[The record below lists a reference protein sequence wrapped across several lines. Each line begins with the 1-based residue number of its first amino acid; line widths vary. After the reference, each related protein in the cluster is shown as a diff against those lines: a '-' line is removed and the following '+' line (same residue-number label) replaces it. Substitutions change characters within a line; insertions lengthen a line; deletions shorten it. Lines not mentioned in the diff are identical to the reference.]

1 MTDTMKSWTIRTEG
15 DRMEVALAE
24 LPMPEPGPSQILVR
38 VRAAS
43 LNRGE
48 FIAGHGLHKPG
59 APAKPVGMEVSG
71 ELVKAGSGVAGF
83 KAGDKVMGR
92 CPGAFSAYALMDSRE
107 IIRMPSHLSWEE
119 AAPAPLAFMTAHDMV
134 IGQGKLKKGEWMLV
148 TGISAGVG
156 VAALQLA
163 NAIGAK
169 TIGTSGS
176 AEKLAKLKAL
186 GLEVG
191 LQTRKGDFC
200 EAAMK
205 ATGDHGADLI
215 INNVGGTV
223 FEECIKA
230 LAFEG
235 RMATVGYVDNVLEA
249 KIDIQALHMKRLQ
262 LFGVSNKL
270 RTAEQKAGSVT
281 SFKADVLPHLEDGS
295 IRPFVDKIFEF
306 GELPTAKEY
315 MEANKHMG
323 KIVLR
328 GVAWQAATA

>member
-1 MTDTMKSWTIRTEG
+1 MSEHKKMKSWAIRIEG
-15 DRMEVALAE
+15 DRTEVTLAE
-24 LPMPEPGPSQILVR
+24 VDVPEPGPNQMLVR
-38 VRAAS
+38 MKAAS

-59 APAKPVGMEVSG
+59 AAKPVGMEVAG
-71 ELVKAGSGVAGF
+71 EIVKTGAGVATF
-83 KAGDKVMGR
+83 KTGDKVMGR
-92 CPGAFSAYALMDSRE
+92 CPGAFSACTLMEVRE
-107 IIRMPSHLSWEE
+107 AIRMPSHLSWEE
-119 AAPAPLAFMTAHDMV
+119 AAAAPLAFMTAHDMV
-134 IGQGKLKKGEWMLV
+134 IGQGKLRKGEWLLV

-156 VAALQLA
+156 VASLQLA
-163 NAIGAK
+163 KALGAK
-169 TIGTSGS
+169 VIGTSGS
-176 AEKLAKLKAL
+176 ADKLMKLKAL
-186 GLEVG
+186 GLDVG
-191 LQTRKGDFC
+191 LQTRSGDFHG
-200 EAAMK
+200 AVMK
-205 ATGDHGADLI
+205 ATDGHGADLI

-223 FEECIKA
+223 FEECIRA

-270 RTAEQKAGSVT
+270 RTAEQKAGSVA
-281 SFKADVLPHLEDGS
+281 SFVADVLPAITDGR

-306 GELPTAKEY
+306 GELPAAKAY

-328 GVAWQAATA
+328 GPAQ

>member
-1 MTDTMKSWTIRTEG
+1 MKSWAIRIEG
-15 DRMEVALAE
+15 DRTEVSLGEAAV
-24 LPMPEPGPSQILVR
+24 PEPGPNQMLVR
-38 VRAAS
+38 MRAAS

-59 APAKPVGMEVSG
+59 AAKPVGMEVSG
-71 ELVKAGSGVAGF
+71 EVVKAGSDISAF

-92 CPGAFSAYALMDSRE
+92 CAGAFSSYTLMDARE
-107 IIRMPSHLSWEE
+107 AIRMPSHLSWEE
-119 AAPAPLAFMTAHDMV
+119 AAAAPLAFMTAHDMV
-134 IGQGKLKKGEWMLV
+134 FAQGKLKKGEWLLV

-163 NAIGAK
+163 KALGAK
-169 TIGTSGS
+169 VIGTSGS
-176 AEKLAKLKAL
+176 QEKLRKLKAL
-186 GLEVG
+186 GLDVG
-191 LQTRKGDFC
+191 LHTRAGDFND
-200 EAAMK
+200 AVMK
-205 ATGDHGADLI
+205 ATDGHGADLV

-223 FEECIKA
+223 FAECVRA

-235 RMATVGYVDNVLEA
+235 RMATVGYVDGVLEA

-281 SFKADVLPHLEDGS
+281 SFIADVLPALTDGR
-295 IRPFVDKIFEF
+295 ICPFVDKVFEF
-306 GELPTAKEY
+306 GDLPAAKAF
-315 MEANKHMG
+315 MESNQHLG

-328 GVAWQAATA
+328 GPA

>member
-1 MTDTMKSWTIRTEG
+1 MTDKTMQTWTIRTEG
-15 DRMEVALAE
+15 DRMEVALADA
-24 LPMPEPGPSQILVR
+24 PTPEPGPNQVLVR

-59 APAKPVGMEVSG
+59 APPKPVGMEVSG
-71 ELVKAGSGVAGF
+71 EVLKAGAAATAF

-92 CPGAFSAYALMDSRE
+92 CAGAFSAYAVMDARE
-107 IIRMPSHLSWEE
+107 AIAMPPHLSREE
-119 AAPAPLAFMTAHDMV
+119 AAAAPLAFMTAHDMV
-134 IGQGKLKKGEWMLV
+134 IGQGKLKKDEWMLV

-163 NAIGAK
+163 KAIGAK
-169 TIGTSGS
+169 VIGTSGS
-176 AEKLAKLKAL
+176 AEKLRKLKAL
-186 GLEVG
+186 GLDVG
-191 LQTRKGDFC
+191 IETRKGDFC
-200 EAAMK
+200 EAVMK
-205 ATGDHGADLI
+205 ATDGHGADLAL
-215 INNVGGTV
+215 NNVGGTV
-223 FEECIKA
+223 FAECIKA

-270 RTAEQKAGSVT
+270 RTAEQKATSVAA
-281 SFKADVLPHLEDGS
+281 FVADVLPALTDGR

-306 GELPTAKEY
+306 GELPAAKAY
-315 MEANKHMG
+315 MEENRHMG

-328 GVAWQAATA
+328 GTAD

>member
-1 MTDTMKSWTIRTEG
+1 MSDTKMKTWTIRTEG

-24 LPMPEPGPSQILVR
+24 AAIPEPGPNQVLVKMH
-38 VRAAS
+38 AAS

-59 APAKPVGMEVSG
+59 APPKPVGMEVSG
-71 ELVKAGSGVAGF
+71 EVVNAGSGITGF

-92 CPGAFSAYALMDSRE
+92 CPGAFSGYALMDEKE

-119 AAPAPLAFMTAHDMV
+119 AAAAPLAFMTAHDMV
-134 IGQGKLKKGEWMLV
+134 IGQGKLKKGEWILV

-163 NAIGAK
+163 KAIGAK

-176 AEKLAKLKAL
+176 AEKLMKLNAL
-186 GLEVG
+186 GLDVG
-191 LQTRKGDFC
+191 IQTRGPDFS
-200 EAAMK
+200 EAVMK
-205 ATGDHGADLI
+205 ATDNHGADLVL
-215 INNVGGTV
+215 NNVGGTV
-223 FEECIKA
+223 FAECIKA

-270 RTAEQKAGSVT
+270 RSAEQKATSVT
-281 SFKADVLPHLEDGS
+281 AFIADVLPHLEHGCM
-295 IRPFVDKIFEF
+295 RPFVDKIFEF
-306 GELPTAKEY
+306 GELPAAKAY
-315 MEANKHMG
+315 MEENRHMG

-328 GVAWQAATA
+328 GPQ

>member
-1 MTDTMKSWTIRTEG
+1 MTEKMQTWGIRTEG
-15 DRMEVALAE
+15 DRMEVSLGEA
-24 LPMPEPGPSQILVR
+24 PVPEPGPNQLLVR
-38 VRAAS
+38 MRAAS

-59 APAKPVGMEVSG
+59 GPAKPVGMEVSG
-71 ELVKAGSGVAGF
+71 EVVKAGSGLSGKDGGF

-92 CPGAFSAYALMDSRE
+92 CPGAFSGFALMDGRE
-107 IIRMPSHLSWEE
+107 VIRMPSHLSWEE
-119 AAPAPLAFMTAHDMV
+119 AAAAPLAFMTAHDMV
-134 IGQGKLKKGEWMLV
+134 IGQGKLKIGEWMLV

-156 VAALQLA
+156 VASLQLA
-163 NAIGAK
+163 KAIGAK
-169 TIGTSGS
+169 VIGTSGS
-176 AEKLAKLKAL
+176 AEKIRKLKGL
-186 GLEVG
+186 GLDLGIE
-191 LQTRKGDFC
+191 TRKGDFAKAVM
-200 EAAMK
+200 E
-205 ATGDHGADLI
+205 ATGDHGADLCL
-215 INNVGGTV
+215 NNVGGTV
-223 FEECIKA
+223 FEECIRA

-270 RTAEQKAGSVT
+270 RNAEQKAGSVT

-306 GELPTAKEY
+306 GELPAAKAFMDE
-315 MEANKHMG
+315 NRHMG

-328 GVAWQAATA
+328 GPA

>member
-1 MTDTMKSWTIRTEG
+1 MTSQTMKTWGIRTEG
-15 DRMEVALAE
+15 DRMEVSLGEA
-24 LPMPEPGPSQILVR
+24 PMPEPGANQILVR
-38 VRAAS
+38 TRAAS

-59 APAKPVGMEVSG
+59 GPAKPVGMEVSG
-71 ELVKAGSGVAGF
+71 EVVKAGAGISGF

-92 CPGAFSAYALMDSRE
+92 CPGAFSAYALMDARE
-107 IIRMPSHLSWEE
+107 IIRMPSHMSWEE
-119 AAPAPLAFMTAHDMV
+119 AAAAPLAFMTAHDMV

-156 VAALQLA
+156 VASLQLA
-163 NAIGAK
+163 KAIGAQV
-169 TIGTSGS
+169 IGTSGS
-176 AEKLAKLKAL
+176 AEKLRKLKAL
-186 GLEVG
+186 GLDVG
-191 LQTRKGDFC
+191 LETRKGDFC
-200 EAAMK
+200 EAVMK
-205 ATGDHGADLI
+205 ATGNHGADLVL
-215 INNVGGTV
+215 NNVGGTV
-223 FEECIKA
+223 FEECIRA

-270 RTAEQKAGSVT
+270 RTAEQKAGSVV

-306 GELPTAKEY
+306 DDLPAAKAFMDE
-315 MEANKHMG
+315 NRHMG

-328 GVAWQAATA
+328 GPA

>member
-1 MTDTMKSWTIRTEG
+1 MTSQTMKTWGIRTEG
-15 DRMEVALAE
+15 DRMEVSLGEA
-24 LPMPEPGPSQILVR
+24 PVPEPGANQVLVR
-38 VRAAS
+38 MRAAS

-59 APAKPVGMEVSG
+59 GPAKPVGMEVSC
-71 ELVKAGSGVAGF
+71 EIVKAVAGISGF

-92 CPGAFSAYALMDSRE
+92 CPGAFSAYALMDARE

-119 AAPAPLAFMTAHDMV
+119 AAAAPLAFMTAHDMV

-156 VAALQLA
+156 VASLQLA
-163 NAIGAK
+163 KAIGAEV
-169 TIGTSGS
+169 IGTSGS
-176 AEKLAKLKAL
+176 AEKLRKLKAL
-186 GLEVG
+186 GLDVG
-191 LQTRKGDFC
+191 LETRKGDFC
-200 EAAMK
+200 EAVMK
-205 ATGDHGADLI
+205 ATGNHGADLVL
-215 INNVGGTV
+215 NNVGGTM
-223 FEECIKA
+223 FEECIRA

-262 LFGVSNKL
+262 LFGVSSKL
-270 RTAEQKAGSVT
+270 RTAEQKAGSVV

-306 GELPTAKEY
+306 DDLPAAKAFMDE
-315 MEANKHMG
+315 NRHMG

-328 GVAWQAATA
+328 GPA

>member
-1 MTDTMKSWTIRTEG
+1 MKTWTIRTEG
-15 DRMEVALAE
+15 DRMEVAMAE
-24 LPMPEPGPSQILVR
+24 SPIPEPGANQLLVR

-48 FIAGHGLHKPG
+48 FIAGHGLHKAG
-59 APAKPVGMEVSG
+59 GPAKPVGMEVSG
-71 ELVKAGSGVAGF
+71 EVVKAGSAVTGCR
-83 KAGDKVMGR
+83 AGDKVMGR
-92 CPGAFSAYALMDSRE
+92 CPGAFSGYALMDGRE
-107 IIRMPSHLSWEE
+107 VIRMPSHLSWEE
-119 AAPAPLAFMTAHDMV
+119 AAAAPLAFMTAHDMV
-134 IGQGKLKKGEWMLV
+134 IGQGKLKKDEWMLV

-163 NAIGAK
+163 KAIGAK
-169 TIGTSGS
+169 VIGTSGS
-176 AEKLAKLKAL
+176 AEKLMKLKAL
-186 GLEVG
+186 GLDVG
-191 LQTRKGDFC
+191 LQTRGPDFSD
-200 EAAMK
+200 AVMK
-205 ATGDHGADLI
+205 ATDGHGADLV

-223 FEECIKA
+223 FAECIKA

-295 IRPFVDKIFEF
+295 IRPFVDKVFEF
-306 GELPTAKEY
+306 GELPAAKAFMDE
-315 MEANKHMG
+315 NRHMG

-328 GVAWQAATA
+328 GPG

>member
-1 MTDTMKSWTIRTEG
+1 MSDKKMKSWTIRTEG

-24 LPMPEPGPSQILVR
+24 AAVPEPGANQVLVR

-59 APAKPVGMEVSG
+59 AAKPVGMEVSG
-71 ELVKAGSGVAGF
+71 EVVKSGASVSGF

-92 CPGAFSAYALMDSRE
+92 CPGAFSEYAVIDGRE
-107 IIRMPSHLSWEE
+107 VIRVPSHLSWEE
-119 AAPAPLAFMTAHDMV
+119 AAAAPLAFMTAHDMV

-163 NAIGAK
+163 KAIGAK
-169 TIGTSGS
+169 VIGTSGS
-176 AEKLAKLKAL
+176 AEKLRKLKGL
-186 GLEVG
+186 GLDVG
-191 LQTRKGDFC
+191 LQTRAPDFS
-200 EAAMK
+200 EAVMK
-205 ATGDHGADLI
+205 ATDNHGADLV

-223 FEECIKA
+223 FAECIKA

-270 RTAEQKAGSVT
+270 RSADQKATSVT
-281 SFKADVLPHLEDGS
+281 AFIADVLPHLQDGS
-295 IRPFVDKIFEF
+295 IRPFVDKIYEF
-306 GELPTAKEY
+306 NDLPGAKACMDE
-315 MEANKHMG
+315 NRHMG

-328 GVAWQAATA
+328 GPA

>member
-1 MTDTMKSWTIRTEG
+1 MTDNTMKTWTIRTEG

-24 LPMPEPGPSQILVR
+24 APIPEPGANQVLVK
-38 VRAAS
+38 VHAAS

-59 APAKPVGMEVSG
+59 APPKPVGMEVSG
-71 ELVKAGSGVAGF
+71 EVVKHGPGVPGY

-92 CPGAFSAYALMDSRE
+92 CSGAFSGYAVMSGRE
-107 IIRMPSHLSWEE
+107 VIRMPPHLSWEE
-119 AAPAPLAFMTAHDMV
+119 AAAAPLAFMTAHDMV
-134 IGQGKLKKGEWMLV
+134 IGQGKLQKGEWMLV

-163 NAIGAK
+163 KAIGAK
-169 TIGTSGS
+169 VIGTSGS
-176 AEKLAKLKAL
+176 ADKLAKLKTL
-186 GLEVG
+186 GLDVG
-191 LQTRKGDFC
+191 IQTRKADFC
-200 EAAMK
+200 DAVMK
-205 ATGDHGADLI
+205 ATDGHGADLA

-223 FEECIKA
+223 FAECIKA

-235 RMATVGYVDNVLEA
+235 RMAIVGYVDNVLEA

-270 RTAEQKAGSVT
+270 RTAEQKATSVT
-281 SFKADVLPHLEDGS
+281 AFIEDVLPAITDGR
-295 IRPFVDKIFEF
+295 IKPFVDKIFEF
-306 GELPTAKEY
+306 NELPAAKAY
-315 MEANKHMG
+315 MEENRHMG

-328 GVAWQAATA
+328 GPE

>member
-1 MTDTMKSWTIRTEG
+1 MTDKTMKTWTIRTEG

-24 LPMPEPGPSQILVR
+24 APIPEPGPNQVLVR

-59 APAKPVGMEVSG
+59 APPKPVGMEVSG
-71 ELVKAGSGVAGF
+71 EVAKAGSAVTAF

-92 CPGAFSAYALMDSRE
+92 CAGAFSEYAVMDARE
-107 IIRMPSHLSWEE
+107 AIAMPPHLSWEE
-119 AAPAPLAFMTAHDMV
+119 AAAAPLAFMTAHDMV
-134 IGQGKLKKGEWMLV
+134 IGQGKLKKDEWMLV

-163 NAIGAK
+163 KAIGAK
-169 TIGTSGS
+169 VIGTSGS
-176 AEKLAKLKAL
+176 AEKLRKLKAL
-186 GLEVG
+186 GLDVG
-191 LQTRKGDFC
+191 IETRKGDFYD
-200 EAAMK
+200 AVMK
-205 ATGDHGADLI
+205 ATDGHGADLAL
-215 INNVGGTV
+215 NNVGGTV
-223 FEECIKA
+223 FAECIKA

-270 RTAEQKAGSVT
+270 RTAEQKATSVAA
-281 SFKADVLPHLEDGS
+281 FVADVLPALTDGR

-306 GELPTAKEY
+306 GELPAAKAY
-315 MEANKHMG
+315 MEENRHMG

-328 GVAWQAATA
+328 GLAA

>member
-1 MTDTMKSWTIRTEG
+1 MSDKQMQSWAIRIEG
-15 DRMEVALAE
+15 ERTEVALGETA
-24 LPMPEPGPSQILVR
+24 MPEPGPGKLLVR
-38 VRAAS
+38 MRAAS

-59 APAKPVGMEVSG
+59 AAKPVGMEMSG
-71 ELVKAGSGVAGF
+71 EVVKAGAGVAAF

-92 CPGAFSAYALMDSRE
+92 CGGAFSAYALMDARE
-107 IIRMPSHLSWEE
+107 AIPMPSHVSWEE
-119 AAPAPLAFMTAHDMV
+119 AAAAPLAFMTAHDMV

-163 NAIGAK
+163 KAIGAK
-169 TIGTSGS
+169 VIGTSGS
-176 AEKLAKLKAL
+176 AEKLMKLKAL
-186 GLEVG
+186 GLDVG
-191 LQTRKGDFC
+191 LRTRAPDFS

-205 ATGDHGADLI
+205 ATDGHGADLI
-215 INNVGGTV
+215 INNVGGTM
-223 FEECIKA
+223 FAECIKT

-270 RTAEQKAGSVT
+270 RTAEQKLTSVAA
-281 SFKADVLPHLEDGS
+281 FKADVLPHLESGHM
-295 IRPFVDKIFEF
+295 RPFVDKVFGF
-306 GELPTAKEY
+306 GELAAAKAY

-323 KIVLR
+323 KIVLQ
-328 GVAWQAATA
+328 GPV

>member
-1 MTDTMKSWTIRTEG
+1 MSDDKMQSWTIRTEG

-24 LPMPEPGPSQILVR
+24 SPVPEPGANQVLVR
-38 VRAAS
+38 MRAAS

-59 APAKPVGMEVSG
+59 AAKPVGMEVSG
-71 ELVKAGSGVAGF
+71 EVVRAGTAVSGF
-83 KAGDKVMGR
+83 KPGDKVMGR
-92 CPGAFSAYALMDSRE
+92 CPGAFSEYAVIDARE
-107 IIRMPSHLSWEE
+107 VIRMPSHLSWEE
-119 AAPAPLAFMTAHDMV
+119 AAAAPLAFMTAHDMV
-134 IGQGKLKKGEWMLV
+134 IGQGKLKAGEWMLV

-163 NAIGAK
+163 KAIGAK
-169 TIGTSGS
+169 VIGTSGS
-176 AEKLAKLKAL
+176 DEKLRKLKGL
-186 GLEVG
+186 GLDVG
-191 LQTRKGDFC
+191 LLTRAPDFSG
-200 EAAMK
+200 AVMK
-205 ATGDHGADLI
+205 ATGDHGADLA

-223 FEECIKA
+223 FAECIRA

-270 RTAEQKAGSVT
+270 RSADQKAGSVT
-281 SFKADVLPHLEDGS
+281 SFIADVLPHLQDGS

-306 GELPTAKEY
+306 NELPAAKACMDE
-315 MEANKHMG
+315 NRHMG

-328 GVAWQAATA
+328 GAA

>member
-1 MTDTMKSWTIRTEG
+1 MKTWTIRTEG
-15 DRMEVALAE
+15 DRMEVAMAE
-24 LPMPEPGPSQILVR
+24 SPIPEPGANQLLVR

-48 FIAGHGLHKPG
+48 FIAGHGLHTAG
-59 APAKPVGMEVSG
+59 GPAKPVGMEVSG
-71 ELVKAGSGVAGF
+71 EVVKAGSAVTGCR
-83 KAGDKVMGR
+83 AGDKVMGR
-92 CPGAFSAYALMDSRE
+92 CPGAFSGYALMDGRE
-107 IIRMPSHLSWEE
+107 VIRMPSHLSWEE
-119 AAPAPLAFMTAHDMV
+119 AAAAPLAFMTAHDMV
-134 IGQGKLKKGEWMLV
+134 IGQGKLKKDEWMLV

-163 NAIGAK
+163 KAIGAK
-169 TIGTSGS
+169 VIGTSGS
-176 AEKLAKLKAL
+176 AEKLMKLKAL
-186 GLEVG
+186 GLDVG
-191 LQTRKGDFC
+191 VQTRGPDFSD
-200 EAAMK
+200 AVMK
-205 ATGDHGADLI
+205 ATDGHGADLV

-223 FEECIKA
+223 FAECIKA

-295 IRPFVDKIFEF
+295 IRPFVDKVFEF
-306 GELPTAKEY
+306 GELPAAKAFMDE
-315 MEANKHMG
+315 NRHMG

-328 GVAWQAATA
+328 GPA